1 MKILGTICARG
12 GSKGV
17 PRKNIKLLDGI
28 PLIHHTARMAF
39 TNEFDKVVISTDD
52 EEISN
57 LFRWDEV
64 QLRPAALAT
73 DTASKWDV
81 FRYIAECNPGYDV
94 LVDLDTGCPLR
105 APQDIT
111 DCIEKLKTGYD
122 VVVTAY
128 EADRNP
134 YFNMVRV
141 VDGRAWIAGYY
152 DTDGRDIPIT
162 CRQNAPEVYSLSP
175 SVFAIRTEALF
186 KYEHWSR
193 SNLGIVEIPR
203 KRGID
208 IDTLDD
214 FEYVEY
220 LLRKDAR

>member
-73 DTASKWDV
+73 DTAS
-81 FRYIAECNPGYDV
+81 
-94 LVDLDTGCPLR
+94 LGCI
-105 APQDIT
+105 Q
-111 DCIEKLKTGYD
+111 
-122 VVVTAY
+122 V
-128 EADRNP
+128 
-134 YFNMVRV
+134 
-141 VDGRAWIAGYY
+141 
-152 DTDGRDIPIT
+152 
-162 CRQNAPEVYSLSP
+162 
-175 SVFAIRTEALF
+175 
-186 KYEHWSR
+186 HSR
-193 SNLGIVEIPR
+193 M
-203 KRGID
+203 
-208 IDTLDD
+208 
-214 FEYVEY
+214 
-220 LLRKDAR
+220 